1 MKNLLISSFA
11 VLIVCL
17 IPINAFAG
25 KDPGVCVE
33 GDCINGYGTLEWSD
47 NDGTYI
53 GEFKNGKEHGHG
65 TYTMPN
71 GYSFEGEFKNG
82 KREGYGEGV
91 YKDGRVM
98 KGFWKNDGY
107 IGEENK

>member
-1 MKNLLISSFA
+1 MKNLFIFSFVA
-11 VLIVCL
+11 VIVCL
-17 IPINAFAG
+17 VPLTVSAG
-25 KDPGVCVE
+25 QDGVCIE
-33 GDCINGYGTLEWSD
+33 GDCINGIGTLEWSD
-47 NDGTYI
+47 NDGTYV

-71 GYSFEGEFKNG
+71 GYRFEGEFKKG

-98 KGFWKNDGY
+98 KGYWENDGY
-107 IGEENK
+107 AGEQKND